1 MKQGWWVTAD
11 TGQNTSGT
19 AAENNETLVSKAVVS
34 PKSITD
40 FEAQLQEIDEA
51 IHGDGGV
58 QNSSQTVKVM
68 NVESDTDLVVMET
81 DSTGQQEETPLFQH
95 AAHYVEQ
102 DSPLFTPGWANSN
115 SERKS
120 KKSGHSTTKGGPTYG
135 KQEVGPKAKGTW
147 TRLTRSKTESKQ
159 DALKRRG
166 QKGNFLVT

>member
-1 MKQGWWVTAD
+1 M
-11 TGQNTSGT
+11 
-19 AAENNETLVSKAVVS
+19 VSH
-34 PKSITD
+34 KSITD

-81 DSTGQQEETPLFQH
+81 DSAVQQEKSHEETPLFQH
-95 AAHYVEQ
+95 AAPYVEQ

-120 KKSGHSTTKGGPTYG
+120 KKSGHSTTKGGPTDG
-135 KQEVGPKAKGTW
+135 
-147 TRLTRSKTESKQ
+147 
-159 DALKRRG
+159 KRRWG
-166 QKGNFLVT
+166 LKLKVHGLD